1 MKDCKKKGYEHFTP
15 TPQTAEELK
24 KMYRQLAFEHHPD
37 NGGDI
42 EAMKKVN
49 AEYAELFERLKHVH
63 TNAQGERYTK
73 ETQETPEHFIHII
86 NELIRFD
93 NILIEI
99 IGSFIWVSGD
109 TKPYKDILKEM
120 GFKWS
125 SNKSAWYLPPEGY
138 RRRSRK
144 DYSMDDIRGMYG
156 SKEVESEPYR
166 KLVESN
172 S

>member
-1 MKDCKKKGYEHFTP
+1 MRNYSYFVPVPE
-15 TPQTAEELK
+15 TAEELK
-24 KMYRQLAFEHHPD
+24 KMYRKLAFIHHPD
-37 NGGDI
+37 NGGDE
-42 EAMKKVN
+42 EAMKVVN
-49 AEYAELFERLKHVH
+49 GEYAALFEKLKNVH

-73 ETQETPEHFIHII
+73 ETNEAPEHFINII

-99 IGSFIWVSGD
+99 IGSFIWVSGE
-109 TKPYKDILKEM
+109 TKPYKEELKRL

-125 SNKSAWYLPPEGY
+125 QNKSSWYLPPDGY

-156 SKEVESEPYR
+156 SKEVENQPYG
-166 KLVESN
+166 KIVIN
-172 S
+172 NG